1 MYFNFNKSIQL
12 TDPIKKKYIQP
23 EALPMD
29 IIPIEYCDI
38 CEEYIHLNQNQLDC
52 AFEHRCESGGIE
64 CPFKRFFSKIPL
76 AESVTVHKQSDM
88 PQFYFLDL

>member
-1 MYFNFNKSIQL
+1 
-12 TDPIKKKYIQP
+12 
-23 EALPMD
+23 MD

-64 CPFKRFFSKIPL
+64 CPLKRFFSKTPL
-76 AESVTVHKQSDM
+76 PESIAQQTQSDM
-88 PQFYFLDL
+88 PQFYILDL